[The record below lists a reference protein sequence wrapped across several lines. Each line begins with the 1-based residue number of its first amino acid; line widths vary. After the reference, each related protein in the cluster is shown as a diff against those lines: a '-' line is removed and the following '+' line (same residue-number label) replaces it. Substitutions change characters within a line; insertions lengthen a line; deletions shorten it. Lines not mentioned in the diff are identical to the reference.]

1 MADEILILDHL
12 SVQDVRDAES
22 YALRRGIATGD
33 ELKDIL
39 AIDWFMDRAVQAE
52 EASARGDSR
61 GRARVGKNS
70 GPIGFGLR

>member
-22 YALRRGIATGD
+22 YALRRGGED
-33 ELKDIL
+33 LMEIL
-39 AIDWFMDRAVQAE
+39 ALDWFMTRAVDAE
-52 EASARGDSR
+52 KAAEKEESR
-61 GRARVGKNS
+61 GKARVGKNS